1 MKKNNKNSN
10 RKRHG
15 RNTESSLVWSGST
28 KQRLARAGGR
38 RAESL
43 LLPCHQGADGM
54 PMLGSQAWLPQEP
67 RGVKRKKAE
76 IGSFLEA
83 EQLGLGAFT
92 AAAQVRSL
100 V

>member
-1 MKKNNKNSN
+1 
-10 RKRHG
+10 
-15 RNTESSLVWSGST
+15 
-28 KQRLARAGGR
+28 
-38 RAESL
+38 
-43 LLPCHQGADGM
+43 M